1 MLVELRQAD
10 SDVLLHRMELDDPP
24 QPGRWISFDQISYL
38 VLQRRHRYRLLNGRY
53 EIGSIALMVKPQ
65 KQPRDALFWRHGWV
79 IGDPECRFNARSP
92 LLRCAVWPEG
102 PCDRCTHR
110 EPR

>member
-10 SDVLLHRMELDDPP
+10 SEVLLHRMELDDPP

-79 IGDPECRFNARSP
+79 IGDPECRFNALSP
-92 LLRCAVWPEG
+92 LLRCAVWPDG
-102 PCDRCTHR
+102 PCDQCLHR
-110 EPR
+110 ELR

>member
-10 SDVLLHRMELDDPP
+10 SDVLLHRIDMEDPP
-24 QPGRWISFDQISYL
+24 QPGRWLQSGDLSYL
-38 VLQRRHRYRLLNGRY
+38 VLQRRHRYQLRNGSY
-53 EIGSIALMVKPQ
+53 QLSCIALMVKPQ
-65 KQPRDALFWRHGWV
+65 QRPPDAQPWRHGWV
-79 IGDPECRFNARSP
+79 IGDPECRFNARTP

-102 PCDRCTHR
+102 PCDTCLHR